1 MKAEIVFLLLHRVM
15 HIRCSINVLN
25 KVEWFIWNIYIEY
38 VPSQLLKV
46 MDYALFALASL
57 CSNTVLGTLLLFSKY
72 LFFLKTEWN
81 FHFPTWVDLVQNPL
95 SHRAVIW
102 FHVFPSVI
110 IPRRLLSEHAVL
122 GRARGAQKQAAAS
135 DIPSKWHLSDQ
146 PTVQIRGLKGWGTD
160 RYISAEGR
168 QTTAPRWSD
177 WTEGLGGKPLEDAPA
192 AMGGHDACRPPRQRA
207 LS

>member
-1 MKAEIVFLLLHRVM
+1 MYLLSFLKSWIMPCLLWH
-15 HIRCSINVLN
+15 L
-25 KVEWFIWNIYIEY
+25 
-38 VPSQLLKV
+38 
-46 MDYALFALASL
+46 YALTQCLVL
-57 CSNTVLGTLLLFSKY
+57 CCCSANIC
-72 LFFLKTEWN
+72 FFFKTEWN

-122 GRARGAQKQAAAS
+122 GKARGAQKQAASS

-177 WTEGLGGKPLEDAPA
+177 RTEGLGGKPLEGAPA
-192 AMGGHDACRPPRQRA
+192 AMGRYDACRPPRQRA